1 MHIKHGCCAG
11 LFDNAL
17 ADYLWSR
24 AVLLV
29 GPTIATVGMQL
40 QVPIAM
46 VVDPLVHTRGWWS
59 VRNVCMLELLGAAA
73 ILGGFFTIDAQT
85 SASL

>member
-1 MHIKHGCCAG
+1 MTCTCARAG

-17 ADYLWSR
+17 GDYLWSR

-29 GPTIATVGMQL
+29 GPTIATVGTSL

-46 VVDPLVHTRGWWS
+46 VVDPLVHTKGWWS
-59 VRNVCMLELLGAAA
+59 TLPVCTLELLGASA
-73 ILGGFFTIDAQT
+73 ILGGFFTINAE
-85 SASL
+85 SAAS